1 MEWANGWWSS
11 AVLDRVIPW
20 VTHLGSHVAVIIF
33 LILCLVFLKKKK
45 PLLYLLLLYGIQS
58 GVVYGLKF
66 LIHRK
71 RPGAFLET
79 ISKLSQGPGEVLDPS
94 FPSAHTLYAF
104 MMATV
109 LAAWFPRYRI
119 VFYVAAGFIGWT
131 RIYLGLHF
139 PTDVIAGGLL
149 GYGITR
155 LFTHWIDLRLE
166 KPTLKEKED
175 KGGFMASKDTGRE
188 VRKA

>member
-11 AVLDRVIPW
+11 PVLDQVIPW

-33 LILCLVFLKKKK
+33 LIFCLIFIKKRKTF
-45 PLLYLLLLYGIQS
+45 PYLLLLYGIQS

-66 LIHRK
+66 LINRK
-71 RPGAFLET
+71 RPLVFLET
-79 ISKLSQGPGEVLDPS
+79 LSKLSQGPGEVLDPG

-104 MMATV
+104 MIATL
-109 LAAWFPRYRI
+109 LATWFPRYRI
-119 VFYVAAGFIGWT
+119 IFYIAAGFIGCT

-139 PTDVIAGGLL
+139 PTDVVVGGLL

-155 LFTHWIDLRLE
+155 LFLRWTSPALDRTTNH
-166 KPTLKEKED
+166 K
-175 KGGFMASKDTGRE
+175 
-188 VRKA
+188 